1 MLYDFLLA
9 EEHEDILRT
18 APRRRDCRFMLCPL
32 HLLTLCVSVSAALNS
47 VSLYYKL
54 SFLYQKCVFLYQN
67 NVVEPVLCRDGL
79 PVGVTSRLR
88 CHETCPELLKELLRV
103 LGETYEVPELLGE
116 VLGGT
121 GGSSGGPWEVLWAP
135 WEVPWGPLGGSG
147 KVLWGPLGAHRDGLR
162 SLGVPWGVPEHECE
176 ALGGH
181 WQSLGRSLE
190 ILGGP

>member
-79 PVGVTSRLR
+79 PVGVSCRLR
-88 CHETCPELLKELLRV
+88 SHERCPGLLKELLRGSLGV
-103 LGETYEVPELLGE
+103 LGGTSEFSGLLRE

-121 GGSSGGPWEVLWAP
+121 WEPWGGP
-135 WEVPWGPLGGSG
+135 
-147 KVLWGPLGAHRDGLR
+147 
-162 SLGVPWGVPEHECE
+162 
-176 ALGGH
+176 
-181 WQSLGRSLE
+181 
-190 ILGGP
+190 